1 MRSNRLFASEAIRT
15 LPMYPPSASSRR
27 TQGPPRRYPTA
38 CDPRLPTLGL
48 SQSIPCD
55 PRLPSQTLSLPVS
68 TLCQGLT
75 LSAFFAVV
83 LWVQRRLRRLVC
95 FLAAALVL
103 VPVHWRLAVLAVEVP
118 LVTLVANLSRTLS
131 LLGRTRCQS

>member
-1 MRSNRLFASEAIRT
+1 MRPNRLFASEAK
-15 LPMYPPSASSRR
+15 
-27 TQGPPRRYPTA
+27 YPTA
-38 CDPRLPTLGL
+38 CDQRLSTLGL
-48 SQSIPCD
+48 
-55 PRLPSQTLSLPVS
+55 TLSLPVS

-103 VPVHWRLAVLAVEVP
+103 VPVQLLAVLAVEVP
-118 LVTLVANLSRTLS
+118 LVTLVANLSRTLN